1 VHEARPHP
9 RRAAARRREPGLPAR
24 DPRRRTDGRPL
35 PLVDDR
41 QAGLR
46 AYLLTLE
53 PRQHATPH
61 IAHKGVELVAVVSG
75 LVQVVLDSGRPVLRR
90 GETLLAERS
99 AVLGWRN
106 LGESDATLFW
116 ILRDG

>member
-1 VHEARPHP
+1 M
-9 RRAAARRREPGLPAR
+9 
-24 DPRRRTDGRPL
+24 
-35 PLVDDR
+35 
-41 QAGLR
+41 Q
-46 AYLLTLE
+46 
-53 PRQHATPH
+53 
-61 IAHKGVELVAVVSG
+61 
-75 LVQVVLDSGRPVLRR
+75 VQLDSGRPVLRR